1 MFVPKFARRA
11 GRGAQPLSRTW
22 NSDGRSPRSVAN
34 IGVWPIKAKRLPDR
48 KFRRGPLAFECCV
61 STAVPIECNDRA
73 GFGPL
78 SVADKSLR
86 GTLMAKEREASP
98 SANKPDRSELLSLLV
113 NSATLQPDQ
122 LKSLLQ
128 AMDNF
133 DVIAK
138 VFLLE
143 GLPFVF
149 SKSPMKYLIFREQV
163 ADRFN
168 VGYQDICIV
177 GSAKL
182 GFSPSAHKFEVPFS
196 TTSDVDVVIISSDL
210 FYRGTHALF
219 EHINRIG
226 PALNFDNRAGPVSVP
241 AKDWRVH
248 KEAVRN
254 YVYDN
259 FNPGLLP
266 VDHSLRVEIFSNIS
280 STSALFLALEPQVFV
295 SKIRCR
301 AFRNWRAAESYYTN
315 SLRQLKLTLAG
326 AHSEGTITFSEVD
339 DEDDALTEAS

>member
-1 MFVPKFARRA
+1 M
-11 GRGAQPLSRTW
+11 
-22 NSDGRSPRSVAN
+22 
-34 IGVWPIKAKRLPDR
+34 
-48 KFRRGPLAFECCV
+48 
-61 STAVPIECNDRA
+61 
-73 GFGPL
+73 
-78 SVADKSLR
+78 ADK
-86 GTLMAKEREASP
+86 REVTST
-98 SANKPDRSELLSLLV
+98 ANKPDRSELLALLV
-113 NSATLQPDQ
+113 NSVALQPDQ

-168 VGYQDICIV
+168 VGYQDVCIV

-182 GFSPSAHKFEVPFS
+182 GFSPSAHKFGVPFS
-196 TTSDVDVVIISSDL
+196 TTSDVDVVIISNEL
-210 FYRGTHALF
+210 FDRGTHALF
-219 EHINRIG
+219 TCINRIG
-226 PALNFDNRAGPVSVP
+226 PALDFNSKAASVSVE

-254 YVYDN
+254 YVFDN

-266 VDHSLRVEIFSNIS
+266 LEHPLRSEIFSNIS

-301 AFRNWRAAESYYTN
+301 VFRNWRAAESYYTN
-315 SLRQLKLTLAG
+315 SLRQLKNTLAG
-326 AHSEGTITFSEVD
+326 VHGDISVADVEDEDIALAEVD
-339 DEDDALTEAS
+339 EPFGKR